1 MIYVSIIITNK
12 LNIKIILNRF
22 MIGRQV
28 RLCKGLCSTES
39 SQDMATCKKIVCGM
53 GGREGEYKRVRMLF
67 ILLRHVNCGFGNH
80 K

>member
-53 GGREGEYKRVRMLF
+53 GGGK
-67 ILLRHVNCGFGNH
+67 VNIKGLGCFLSCLGM
-80 K
+80 